1 MKGGYKEREREERNI
16 IQQKNNGYKLSAK
29 TAIVTEDNTP
39 EAAGSQEK
47 NKSVYSK
54 KEHLKGRD
62 DDRRW

>member
-1 MKGGYKEREREERNI
+1 MVINSAP
-16 IQQKNNGYKLSAK
+16 KLLA
-29 TAIVTEDNTP
+29 AEDNTP